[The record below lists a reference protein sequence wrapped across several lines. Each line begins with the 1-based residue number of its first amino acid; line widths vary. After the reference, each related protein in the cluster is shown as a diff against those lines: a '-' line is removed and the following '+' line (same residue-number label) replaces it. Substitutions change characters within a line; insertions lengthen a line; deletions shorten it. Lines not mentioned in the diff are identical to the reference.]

1 MVEKSSLKEKK
12 QKTAQIIKASLLP
25 RLREQ
30 ADQAILKDF
39 VFDIMRMLK
48 ENNGKSENVLF
59 GMKSAQRAIRRR
71 QAKLVLVDSLL
82 PKCISGE
89 FLWLIPRSLI
99 FILDGFAG
107 FKRMVVVDGLEAKMK
122 KSIPGKKLKRINF
135 VTFIGQIP
143 EDLFVEDTNMND
155 SFRPN
160 IDIYSVTKV
169 IPQKS

>member
-48 ENNGKSENVLF
+48 ENNGKSDNVLF

-89 FLWLIPRSLI
+89 YTC
-99 FILDGFAG
+99 
-107 FKRMVVVDGLEAKMK
+107 
-122 KSIPGKKLKRINF
+122 NF
-135 VTFIGQIP
+135 G
-143 EDLFVEDTNMND
+143 
-155 SFRPN
+155 
-160 IDIYSVTKV
+160 
-169 IPQKS
+169 

>member
-48 ENNGKSENVLF
+48 ENNGKSDNVLF

-71 QAKLVLVDSLL
+71 QAQLVLVDSLL

-89 FLWLIPRSLI
+89 FFVLKPRTS
-99 FILDGFAG
+99 
-107 FKRMVVVDGLEAKMK
+107 
-122 KSIPGKKLKRINF
+122 
-135 VTFIGQIP
+135 
-143 EDLFVEDTNMND
+143 
-155 SFRPN
+155 
-160 IDIYSVTKV
+160 
-169 IPQKS
+169 

>member
-48 ENNGKSENVLF
+48 ENNGKSDKVLF

-89 FLWLIPRSLI
+89 FFLAETWNKLIYHFRWFCRIQADGCCRWSRS
-99 FILDGFAG
+99 
-107 FKRMVVVDGLEAKMK
+107 E
-122 KSIPGKKLKRINF
+122 N
-135 VTFIGQIP
+135 
-143 EDLFVEDTNMND
+143 E
-155 SFRPN
+155 
-160 IDIYSVTKV
+160 KV
-169 IPQKS
+169 HSRKETEKN

>member
-1 MVEKSSLKEKK
+1 MVFIFIEFSKNMVEKSSLKEKK

-48 ENNGKSENVLF
+48 DNNGKSENVLF

-89 FLWLIPRSLI
+89 F
-99 FILDGFAG
+99 
-107 FKRMVVVDGLEAKMK
+107 
-122 KSIPGKKLKRINF
+122 
-135 VTFIGQIP
+135 
-143 EDLFVEDTNMND
+143 
-155 SFRPN
+155 
-160 IDIYSVTKV
+160 
-169 IPQKS
+169 

>member
-1 MVEKSSLKEKK
+1 MQSRNPFIFRIIYLEVEFNSTINVQLSSSVSLTSSYSDIFLWFFHFYRNMVEKSSLKEKK

-25 RLREQ
+25 RLRVQ

-71 QAKLVLVDSLL
+71 QAQLVLVDSLL

-89 FLWLIPRSLI
+89 F
-99 FILDGFAG
+99 
-107 FKRMVVVDGLEAKMK
+107 
-122 KSIPGKKLKRINF
+122 
-135 VTFIGQIP
+135 
-143 EDLFVEDTNMND
+143 
-155 SFRPN
+155 
-160 IDIYSVTKV
+160 Y
-169 IPQKS
+169 

>member
-1 MVEKSSLKEKK
+1 MVFHFYRNMVEKSSLKEKK

-25 RLREQ
+25 RLRVQ

-71 QAKLVLVDSLL
+71 QAQLVLVDSLL

-89 FLWLIPRSLI
+89 F
-99 FILDGFAG
+99 
-107 FKRMVVVDGLEAKMK
+107 
-122 KSIPGKKLKRINF
+122 
-135 VTFIGQIP
+135 
-143 EDLFVEDTNMND
+143 
-155 SFRPN
+155 
-160 IDIYSVTKV
+160 Y
-169 IPQKS
+169 